1 MDIWFDRI
9 RGNWRRCLRHVW
21 IRKDLTIIKRLLF
34 MIPFTIGISQTY
46 SLVEAI
52 EIALENKEALKTSAL
67 DLQSSR
73 QGVKGSYSRILPSI
87 RFSGNMSESRFP
99 AQTGGFNSE
108 TGELTLDKISSQTSA
123 SSSISLSQNIYDG
136 GVWWN
141 TIRQAKNSY
150 RIAEQFDRQVITN
163 IIRNVH
169 SAYFNY
175 LKASQLLDVARS
187 NLMSSQQQLALAEQ
201 KYELG
206 SAKKTDLLKAEVRF
220 GQARVDV
227 INNDANLQNA
237 YRTLKNTMGLVGSDQ
252 DFSAVEVETPLEIV
266 PEFDTG
272 FELIQKFNPSVKA
285 KQYQI
290 TSAEL
295 SAKIAKGSRL
305 PTISANASYSGSAKN
320 LGDAI
325 TNSFNDQKRMNT
337 GVSISVPIFSG
348 NSISTRIQQA
358 KIAVDKQESEYLIQ
372 LQDLS
377 VQLQSMVDQLNN
389 YQEII
394 PINETVLISAEEDLK
409 LAQVRYTQGSTI
421 ILEVLDAQVSV
432 VRARSSLIRS
442 KYDAYIEQA
451 NLKAL
456 LGTLDT
462 NK

>member
-1 MDIWFDRI
+1 MRELAQQFQA
-9 RGNWRRCLRHVW
+9 CLDKKGH
-21 IRKDLTIIKRLLF
+21 KIIKRLLF
-34 MIPFTIGISQTY
+34 LIPFTIGISQSY
-46 SLVEAI
+46 SLGEAI

-67 DLQSSR
+67 DLRSSR
-73 QGVKGSYSRILPSI
+73 QGVKGSYSRILPSL

-99 AQTGGFNSE
+99 VQTGGYNES
-108 TGELTLDKISSQTSA
+108 TGEITLDKISSLTSS

-141 TIRQAKNSY
+141 TIRQAKNSF

-220 GQARVDV
+220 GQARIDV
-227 INNDANLQNA
+227 INNDAMLQNA
-237 YRTLKNTMGLVGSDQ
+237 YRTLKNAMGLIGTDR
-252 DFSAVEVETPLEIV
+252 DFSVEEVEIPLEII
-266 PEFDTG
+266 PEIDTG

-305 PTISANASYSGSAKN
+305 PTISANASYSGSAEN

-325 TNSFNDQKRMNT
+325 TNSFNDQKRVNT
-337 GVSISVPIFSG
+337 GLSISVPIFSG

-358 KIAVDKQESEYLIQ
+358 KIAVDKQESEYLTQ

>member
-1 MDIWFDRI
+1 MRELAQQFQA
-9 RGNWRRCLRHVW
+9 CLDKKGH
-21 IRKDLTIIKRLLF
+21 KIIKRLLF
-34 MIPFTIGISQTY
+34 LIPFTIGISQSY
-46 SLVEAI
+46 SLEEAI

-67 DLQSSR
+67 DLRSSR
-73 QGVKGSYSRILPSI
+73 QGVKGSYSRILPSL

-99 AQTGGFNSE
+99 VQTGGYNES
-108 TGELTLDKISSQTSA
+108 TGEITLDKISSLTSS

-141 TIRQAKNSY
+141 TIRQAKNSF

-220 GQARVDV
+220 GQARIDV
-227 INNDANLQNA
+227 INNDAMLQNA
-237 YRTLKNTMGLVGSDQ
+237 YRTLKNAMGLIGTDR
-252 DFSAVEVETPLEIV
+252 DFSVEEVEIPLEII
-266 PEFDTG
+266 PEIDTG

-305 PTISANASYSGSAKN
+305 PTISANASYSGSAEN

-325 TNSFNDQKRMNT
+325 TNSFNDQKRVNT
-337 GVSISVPIFSG
+337 GLSISVPIFSG

-358 KIAVDKQESEYLIQ
+358 KIAVDKQESEYLTQ

>member
-1 MDIWFDRI
+1 
-9 RGNWRRCLRHVW
+9 
-21 IRKDLTIIKRLLF
+21 
-34 MIPFTIGISQTY
+34 MIPFTIGISQSY
-46 SLVEAI
+46 SLGEAI
-52 EIALENKEALKTSAL
+52 KIALENKEALKTSAL

-73 QGVKGSYSRILPSI
+73 QGVKGSYSRILPSL
-87 RFSGNMSESRFP
+87 RFSGNVSESRFP
-99 AQTGGFNSE
+99 VQTGGYNE
-108 TGELTLDKISSQTSA
+108 TTGEITLDKISSLTSS

-141 TIRQAKNSY
+141 TIRQAKNSF

-175 LKASQLLDVARS
+175 LKTSQLLDVARS

-227 INNDANLQNA
+227 INNDAILQNA
-237 YRTLKNTMGLVGSDQ
+237 YRTLKNAMGLIGTDR
-252 DFSAVEVETPLEIV
+252 DFSIEEVEIPLEII
-266 PEFDTG
+266 PEIDTG

-305 PTISANASYSGSAKN
+305 PTISANASYSGSAEN
-320 LGDAI
+320 IGDAI